1 MTYKF
6 LDEIKYIMA
15 NLSDMENKATQ
26 EMEEMNTRQTKL
38 ESDLAALEPRQLRA
52 YSLMKRDDLICAH
65 CFILDNVESP
75 LKSIASDNEI
85 DLFRCKICGREFESG
100 A

>member
-26 EMEEMNTRQTKL
+26 EMEEMNTRQT
-38 ESDLAALEPRQLRA
+38 
-52 YSLMKRDDLICAH
+52 
-65 CFILDNVESP
+65 
-75 LKSIASDNEI
+75 
-85 DLFRCKICGREFESG
+85 
-100 A
+100 